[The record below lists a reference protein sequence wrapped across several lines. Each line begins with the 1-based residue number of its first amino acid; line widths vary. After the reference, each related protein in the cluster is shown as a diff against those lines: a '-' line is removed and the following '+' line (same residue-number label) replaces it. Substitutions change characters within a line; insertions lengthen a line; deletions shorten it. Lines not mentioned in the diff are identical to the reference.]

1 MAQFAFKFE
10 WFLHSSSRDDSLQK
24 KLLERLGKNK
34 ILSTKQLLYILW
46 YKKQKKMEWPKRQ
59 KIINSKRSLL
69 PYGIAEYKLANLHV

>member
-46 YKKQKKMEWPKRQ
+46 YKKQKKNGVTK
-59 KIINSKRSLL
+59 KAKD
-69 PYGIAEYKLANLHV
+69 H

>member
-46 YKKQKKMEWPKRQ
+46 YKKQNKKWSDQ
-59 KIINSKRSLL
+59 KGKRSLIVKGHDCHMGL
-69 PYGIAEYKLANLHV
+69 QSIN